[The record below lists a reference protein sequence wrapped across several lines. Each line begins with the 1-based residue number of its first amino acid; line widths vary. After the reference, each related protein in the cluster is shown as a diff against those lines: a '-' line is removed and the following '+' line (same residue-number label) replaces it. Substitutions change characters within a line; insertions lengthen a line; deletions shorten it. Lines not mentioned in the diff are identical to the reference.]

1 MLDQEEVLSHES
13 YIFITEYFHNLISH
27 DMILSLCIFTPV
39 KSFPPWFYRSKSCFL
54 QAMAESSESLT
65 LTLTLTPFKCVEWNG
80 ERNVCSVLVWEPDKS
95 FSPHAWKSHSFK
107 SNTSKRDDLVSH
119 PKIFTFC
126 HKIDHAKLECCCG
139 WLSWHCCAVSRVV
152 ARWLLTGSKQ
162 KIPPSTPNYGSGV
175 SFVWWIFLLLY
186 NQPKSNHLKVT
197 FALANTIN
205 NAIS

>member
-1 MLDQEEVLSHES
+1 MKPDRDIPSFNKGICWTRRKLSHES
-13 YIFITEYFHNLISH
+13 YIIITEYFHNLISH

-39 KSFPPWFYRSKSCFL
+39 KSFPSWFYRSKSCFL

-95 FSPHAWKSHSFK
+95 F
-107 SNTSKRDDLVSH
+107 L
-119 PKIFTFC
+119 
-126 HKIDHAKLECCCG
+126 AKLECCCG

-162 KIPPSTPNYGSGV
+162 KIPPSTPSYGSGV

>member
-1 MLDQEEVLSHES
+1 MTRTRGQKNLIGTSLVSIKGYVGPGGSFESWKLHYYYRVLSQFDFS
-13 YIFITEYFHNLISH
+13 WYDPQPMYFYTSEIIS
-27 DMILSLCIFTPV
+27 
-39 KSFPPWFYRSKSCFL
+39 PWFYRSKSCFL

-95 FSPHAWKSHSFK
+95 F
-107 SNTSKRDDLVSH
+107 L
-119 PKIFTFC
+119 
-126 HKIDHAKLECCCG
+126 AKLECCCG